1 MPLVS
6 SDFLFRLHGPFYLA
20 LASLATVATVAVRPH
35 APLVRVLGAILALG
49 SAVCAVLLLLS
60 LGRIRTF
67 GVQPTLTDIVVQ
79 FAGIRLGVGIWV
91 IVAGLISLALGGAVL
106 TLQAGRPG
114 LRRGTGGSRRGQTAR
129 SPRRTGIANKGR
141 RS

>member
-49 SAVCAVLLLLS
+49 STVCAVLLLLS

-106 TLQAGRPG
+106 TLQSGRPA
-114 LRRGTGGSRRGQTAR
+114 LRRGAKPGGNRRGQTAR
-129 SPRRTGIANKGR
+129 SRTGIANKGR